1 MCVHVTPP
9 PPKPPFR
16 CPHPD
21 KKGTNLL
28 LFQTGI
34 YLHTH
39 ILIKTW
45 DWSVA
50 ELWGKFWDTDAHAHV
65 TYQAPITGLH
75 NSTLLPFLQNSTDYF
90 MVALFCK
97 FGVNCWSIGLTYPV
111 ACTRARVPLTFGQVH
126 RPPPYG
132 GSHFRCPVVGWS
144 QNKNETPER
153 VQSVR
158 LSDWAS
164 WSPLPWAMHLS
175 PNHPPLGRIA

>member
-1 MCVHVTPP
+1 LELKCCRVMGQKLWYGRSCTRYLP
-9 PPKPPFR
+9 
-16 CPHPD
+16 
-21 KKGTNLL
+21 GTHSPTLL
-28 LFQTGI
+28 LI
-34 YLHTH
+34 
-39 ILIKTW
+39 
-45 DWSVA
+45 
-50 ELWGKFWDTDAHAHV
+50 
-65 TYQAPITGLH
+65 
-75 NSTLLPFLQNSTDYF
+75 LQNSIDYL
-90 MVALFCK
+90 MLAQSCK
-97 FGVNCWSIGLTYPV
+97 FGVNCCFIGVTHP
-111 ACTRARVPLTFGQVH
+111 ATCTRARVPLTFGQVH